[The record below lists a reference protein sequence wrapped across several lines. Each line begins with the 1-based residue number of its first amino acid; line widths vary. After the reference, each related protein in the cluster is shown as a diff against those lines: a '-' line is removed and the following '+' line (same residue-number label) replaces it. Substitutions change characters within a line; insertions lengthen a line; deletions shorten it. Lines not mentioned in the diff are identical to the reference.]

1 MVCDV
6 RGFSTMSELLPA
18 EEIVRTLGQ
27 WFQDVE
33 NVVRRAGGTIDKFV
47 GDGVLA
53 YWTRESEEGHE
64 SRGALD
70 SALSLL
76 KAADKHR

>member
-1 MVCDV
+1 MRRARPFNDV
-6 RGFSTMSELLPA
+6 GASSDGGNR
-18 EEIVRTLGQ
+18 RTLGQ
-27 WFQDVE
+27 WFQDVG

-76 KAADKHR
+76 KAADRHR